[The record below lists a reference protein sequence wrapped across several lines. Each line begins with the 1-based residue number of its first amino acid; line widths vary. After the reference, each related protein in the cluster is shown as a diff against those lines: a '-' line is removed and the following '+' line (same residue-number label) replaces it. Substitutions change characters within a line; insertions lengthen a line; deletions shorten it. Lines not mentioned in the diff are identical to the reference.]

1 MGVAVAVWEEAGT
14 RVTAESEE
22 ARLVARCQDGDRE
35 AQELLVRKY
44 QEKVYHLAYGLLGHP
59 EEALDACQEVLVA
72 MLRSLA
78 RFRGESRF
86 QTWLYRITINTCI
99 MRRRSARARTRLIS
113 DVPVDSARP
122 AWQQVDPESMVL
134 NREAQAAVREHLR
147 RLPPEFRAVVVLREL
162 EGLSY
167 EEIAETLGV
176 PLGTVRSRLS
186 RGRLLLREAL
196 LRDERI
202 RRPQVGGGMP

>member
-1 MGVAVAVWEEAGT
+1 
-14 RVTAESEE
+14 
-22 ARLVARCQDGDRE
+22 
-35 AQELLVRKY
+35 
-44 QEKVYHLAYGLLGHP
+44 
-59 EEALDACQEVLVA
+59 

-86 QTWLYRITINTCI
+86 QTWLYRITVNICT
-99 MRRRSARARTRLIS
+99 MRRRSVRARTRLITEMS
-113 DVPVDSARP
+113 ADSAQR
-122 AWQQVDPESMVL
+122 AWQQIDPESVAL
-134 NREAQAAVREHLR
+134 SREAQAAVREHLR

-167 EEIAETLGV
+167 DEIAETLSI

-196 LRDERI
+196 LSDERI
-202 RRPQVGGGMP
+202 PSPQMGGGTP

>member
-1 MGVAVAVWEEAGT
+1 MGVAVAVWEETGT

-35 AQELLVRKY
+35 AQEMLVRKY

-86 QTWLYRITINTCI
+86 QTWLYRITVNICI
-99 MRRRSARARTRLIS
+99 MRRRSVRARTRLITEMS
-113 DVPVDSARP
+113 ADSAQR
-122 AWQQVDPESMVL
+122 AWQQIDPESVAL
-134 NREAQAAVREHLR
+134 SREAQAAVREHLR

-167 EEIAETLGV
+167 DEIAETLSI

-186 RGRLLLREAL
+186 RGCLLLREAL
-196 LRDERI
+196 LSDERI
-202 RRPQVGGGMP
+202 PSPRMGGGTP